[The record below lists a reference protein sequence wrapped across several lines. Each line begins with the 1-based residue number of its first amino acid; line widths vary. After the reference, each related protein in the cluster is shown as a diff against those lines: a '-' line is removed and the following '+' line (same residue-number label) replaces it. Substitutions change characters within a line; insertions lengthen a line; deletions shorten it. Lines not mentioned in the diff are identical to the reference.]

1 MGWLHKE
8 EIDVSQW
15 QADTLEKQLRNKIVE
30 HMWNLPIVIK
40 TGTTPGNRMVI
51 HRLLDELHVGETICK
66 RDTIEI
72 VSI

>member
-15 QADTLEKQLRNKIVE
+15 QEDTLEKQLRNKIVE

-40 TGTTPGNRMVI
+40 TGTTPRNRMVI
-51 HRLLDELHVGETICK
+51 QNQIRCSC
-66 RDTIEI
+66 RY
-72 VSI
+72 